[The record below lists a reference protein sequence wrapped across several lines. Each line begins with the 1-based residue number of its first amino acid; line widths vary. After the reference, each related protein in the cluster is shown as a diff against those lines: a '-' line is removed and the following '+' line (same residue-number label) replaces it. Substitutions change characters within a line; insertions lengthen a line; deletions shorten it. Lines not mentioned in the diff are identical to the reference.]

1 MKSRKWWH
9 GWHGWQTC
17 LLALAVS
24 ACSTPFCNAP
34 GGLCASG
41 TANTSGA
48 PAPALATAATP
59 ATAVTPLPVAPPE
72 PEPEPSAAETFAVQ
86 LPPPSPRDAMAEPL
100 PAPAPASAPVSNAAP
115 LRIALLLPLQSATL
129 GDAAAAVRDGVLA
142 AWELEPDNISIT
154 AIDTGDVAQDVLYR
168 YAQAVQ
174 SHDAVIGPL
183 SRAAVT
189 TLAASAL
196 VSKPTVVLNYPEG
209 HGSADASP
217 LPQLMLAM
225 GLSLEDEAR
234 QLARRVAANL
244 PVSIVS
250 TATPWQQRVAAA
262 FAAQWQAD
270 GHPAYRAELGTPDG
284 ELSDAEILQWYAR
297 LRTQRP
303 GLLFSAMG
311 AEQTR
316 HLLAVLAE
324 ADAGEPV
331 RLLTGLHI
339 YGTSALNTGQPL
351 PALNGVRLLDLPW
364 RLQPDHAAVMSYPR
378 PTPPAGA
385 DLERLYALGID
396 AYRVLR
402 AISRAP
408 DGAIRLDGVTG
419 QLRIDFG
426 HGPAQFERS
435 EPAAEYRDGQPQV
448 LTQ

>member
-1 MKSRKWWH
+1 MKSRKWWQR
-9 GWHGWQTC
+9 WQRWQWWPSC

-48 PAPALATAATP
+48 PAPVVAAPLAPVQPPTP
-59 ATAVTPLPVAPPE
+59 S
-72 PEPEPSAAETFAVQ
+72 EPEPSAAETFAVQ
-86 LPPPSPRDAMAEPL
+86 LPPVSPREAVAV
-100 PAPAPASAPVSNAAP
+100 PAPASAPAGNGAP

-129 GDAAAAVRDGVLA
+129 GDAAAAVRDGVMA

-174 SHDAVIGPL
+174 QHDAVIGPL
-183 SRAAVT
+183 SRSAVT

-209 HGSADASP
+209 HGSADAST
-217 LPQLMLAM
+217 LPPLMLAM

-234 QLARRVAANL
+234 QLARRAAANL

-270 GHPAYRAELGTPDG
+270 GHPALRAELGTPDG
-284 ELSDAEILQWYAR
+284 ELSDSEILQWYAG
-297 LRTQRP
+297 LRSQRP

-324 ADAGEPV
+324 ADAGEPDP
-331 RLLTGLHI
+331 LLPTLQI

-351 PALNGVRLLDLPW
+351 PTLNGVRLLDLPW

-378 PTPPAGA
+378 PTPSAGA

-419 QLRIDFG
+419 QLRVDFG

-435 EPAAEYRDGQPQV
+435 EPAAEYRNGQPQV
-448 LTQ
+448 LTP

>member
-1 MKSRKWWH
+1 MKSRNWWQR
-9 GWHGWQTC
+9 WQWWPSC

-48 PAPALATAATP
+48 PAPALATAVTP
-59 ATAVTPLPVAPPE
+59 AAPAPAAATQ
-72 PEPEPSAAETFAVQ
+72 PEPSAAETFAVQ
-86 LPPPSPRDAMAEPL
+86 LPPASPRDTINVPV
-100 PAPAPASAPVSNAAP
+100 PAAASAPASNAAP

-154 AIDTGDVAQDVLYR
+154 VIETGDVAQDVLYR

-174 SHDAVIGPL
+174 HHDAVIGPL

-209 HGSADASP
+209 QGSADASA
-217 LPQLMLAM
+217 LPPLMLAM
-225 GLSLEDEAR
+225 GLSLEDQAR
-234 QLARRVAANL
+234 QLARRAATNL

-262 FAAQWQAD
+262 FAAQWQAN
-270 GHPAYRAELGTPDG
+270 GQPAYRAELGTPDG

-324 ADAGEPV
+324 ADAGEPD
-331 RLLTGLHI
+331 RLLNGLQI
-339 YGTSALNTGQPL
+339 YGTAALNTGQPQ

-408 DGAIRLDGVTG
+408 QGAIRLDGVTG

-435 EPAAEYRDGQPQV
+435 EPAAEYRDGRPQV
-448 LTQ
+448 LTP